1 MMGMRFRTLWIVAA
15 VITLA
20 AFAMPHSPFGSE
32 IRNRQFLVSYSFLPH
47 PFLIEPSAAPQRT
60 RF

>member
-1 MMGMRFRTLWIVAA
+1 MRYRSLWIVAA

-32 IRNRQFLVSYSFLPH
+32 IRNR
-47 PFLIEPSAAPQRT
+47 
-60 RF
+60 